1 MAQQDLHPHN
11 KWYQDTHSGHFLADA
26 QPLVPEAAH
35 VKNRFLLDLN
45 LPEHLRSR
53 GNTWLACARAC
64 GELLIPDQV
73 TVSRF
78 CTLSSY
84 ERLSTAL
91 TAAQA
96 CGVQRLCNHYAAR
109 LAPQPSPAPS
119 RESNQRQAQLAEY
132 ARVLAGQPATLTRQ
146 SREGLINVGLT
157 TMDIVLLH
165 HIVGFIVFQAQ
176 VVAGLQGLSDL
187 PARWIPGSDIPPEA
201 PAALFT
207 HETQRQWLI
216 PAAEESLLNADEIA
230 QLAHGRNHWLLA
242 PLAAVLIAD
251 ADSFSGLLTLS
262 KQILSAVRPTDTR
275 RIMLF
280 TARISGNALRVG
292 LHLAATPN
300 NATQQALADNAS
312 AAAFLDSL
320 FTTEAERLTARQVSQ
335 LTLTPALFRAGDTS
349 PEDVFSL
356 AALSGLCGWV
366 NRLEIGLSQA
376 E

>member
-1 MAQQDLHPHN
+1 MAQQDFQPHN

-26 QPLVPEAAH
+26 KPLVPEAAH
-35 VKNRFLLDLN
+35 VKNRFLLDLT
-45 LPEHLRSR
+45 LPDDIPTSD
-53 GNTWLACARAC
+53 NTWLACARAC

-73 TVSRF
+73 AVSRF

-157 TMDIVLLH
+157 TTDIVLLH

-176 VVAGLQGLSDL
+176 VVAGLQGLSDQ
-187 PARWIPGSDIPPEA
+187 PARWIPGGEA
-201 PAALFT
+201 PPQAPATLFT
-207 HETQRQWLI
+207 HDAPRQWLI
-216 PAAEESLLNADEIA
+216 PAAEESLLNAEEIA

-251 ADSFSGLLTLS
+251 AASFSGLLTLS
-262 KQILSAVRPTDTR
+262 KQILSATHPTDAR
-275 RIMLF
+275 RIMLL
-280 TARISGNALRVG
+280 TARISGNVLRAE
-292 LHLAATPN
+292 LHLTATPDL
-300 NATQQALADNAS
+300 AIKQALANNAD
-312 AAAFLDSL
+312 AADFLDTL
-320 FTTEAERLTARQVSQ
+320 FTTDTARLTAQQVSQ
-335 LTLTPALFRAGDTS
+335 LTLSPALFRAGNT
-349 PEDVFSL
+349 PQAEVFSL
-356 AALSGLCGWV
+356 SALSGLCGWV